1 MQLIGMVANL
11 DKQEVREVALD
22 IIAYLEKRGVR
33 TITSRQQALALGRP
47 GQGVADEEM
56 QNADCLLA
64 LGGDG
69 TLLRAAR
76 QVCAVATPI
85 LGINLGRLGF
95 LTEVELNDLYPALD
109 KLLAGNYRT
118 EERMM
123 LQSMVKRPGQ
133 VLTCNALNDIVVTKG
148 AFPRLLSLEVY
159 ISSDYLDTY
168 PADGLIV
175 SSPTGSTAY
184 SLSAGGPLL
193 TPDLRVM
200 LLTPI
205 CPHTLYARPLVVPGK
220 HRIEIHVHA
229 PDIEVML
236 AVDGQQGLNL
246 RDGDVVTV
254 TEAGMF
260 TRLIRLY
267 DNTFFGLVRQKLQ
280 EGGNRQL

>member
-1 MQLIGMVANL
+1 MQLIALVANL
-11 DKQEVREVALD
+11 EKRGIREVATG
-22 IIAYLEKRGVR
+22 IITYLEERGVR
-33 TITSRQQALALGRP
+33 TIIARKQALALGVPER
-47 GQGVADEEM
+47 GVAEQEL
-56 QNADCLLA
+56 QGADCLLV

-69 TLLRAAR
+69 TLLQAAR
-76 QVCAVATPI
+76 QVCTSATPI

-95 LTEVELNDLYPALD
+95 LTEVELADLYPALD
-109 KLLAGNYRT
+109 KLLTGDYHI
-118 EERMM
+118 EQRMM
-123 LQSMVKRPGQ
+123 LQSTVKRPDQ
-133 VLTCNALNDIVVTKG
+133 ILTCTALNDIVVTKG

-175 SSPTGSTAY
+175 ATPTGSTAY

-220 HRIEIHVHA
+220 HQIEIHVHA
-229 PDIEVML
+229 PEVEVML
-236 AVDGQQGLNL
+236 AVDGQQGLSL
-246 RDGDVVTV
+246 RNGDVITV
-254 TEAGMF
+254 TEAS
-260 TRLIRLY
+260 TTTQLIRLQ
-267 DNTFFGLVRQKLQ
+267 DKTFFSLVRQKLQ

>member
-1 MQLIGMVANL
+1 MRLVGMVANL
-11 DKQEVREVALD
+11 DKQGACEVALG
-22 IIAYLEKRGVR
+22 IIAYLEDRGVK
-33 TITSRQQALALGRP
+33 TIIARKQAVALGRP
-47 GQGVADEEM
+47 ELGVAEQEM
-56 QNADCLLA
+56 QAAECLLA

-76 QVCAVATPI
+76 QVCATATPI

-95 LTEVELNDLYPALD
+95 LTEVELSDLYPALD
-109 KLLAGNYRT
+109 KLLAGHYRT

-123 LQSMVKRPGQ
+123 LQSTVNRPDQ
-133 VLTCNALNDIVVTKG
+133 VLTCTALNDIVVTKG

-159 ISSDYLDTY
+159 ISSAYLDTY

-220 HRIEIHVHA
+220 HKIEIHVHA
-229 PDIEVML
+229 PEVEVML

-246 RDGDVVTV
+246 KNGDVVTV
-254 TEAGMF
+254 TEAGTL
-260 TRLIRLY
+260 TRLIRLQ